1 MEIIVGKYSGFCAG
15 VNNTYIKGE
24 NKNSHRIKKSITE
37 GFIYHKKKKSITPN
51 KINNNCNKQKLKYN
65 FDQEIKLKKILNE
78 NNANNNNKNNIS
90 YSTSHLKT
98 QNTIDSSNL
107 VKTINP

>member
-1 MEIIVGKYSGFCAG
+1 MN
-15 VNNTYIKGE
+15 VNVLELNHQKRDIKGE

-51 KINNNCNKQKLKYN
+51 KINNNCNKQKLNYN

-78 NNANNNNKNNIS
+78 NNVNNNNKNNIS

>member
-1 MEIIVGKYSGFCAG
+1 
-15 VNNTYIKGE
+15 
-24 NKNSHRIKKSITE
+24 
-37 GFIYHKKKKSITPN
+37 
-51 KINNNCNKQKLKYN
+51 LKYN